1 MNIYRA
7 DLHIHT
13 VLSPCGSLE
22 MSPANILQ
30 HASKKR
36 LDIIGITDHNSTLNA
51 RLIQE
56 MGNDLGIT
64 VLTGAEVTTSEEVH
78 CLTFFDGLEMLNEFQ
93 RYIDANLLFVRNNPE
108 MFGHQVVVDEKE
120 NILKEIDSLLIVGIN
135 RSIGEVRQKVRE
147 LGGIFIPAHVNR
159 PGYGIYSQLGFIP
172 DNLEP
177 DAVEIWN
184 QYPVENLKA
193 EYPEL
198 GKYSLI
204 VNSDAHTPERIGFR
218 FNEFMLEMPTFS
230 EIKLA
235 LAGKEGREVKIV

>member
-30 HASKKR
+30 QAREKK

-51 RLIQE
+51 RLIQK
-56 MGNDLGIT
+56 MGNDFGIT
-64 VLTGAEVTTSEEVH
+64 VLMGAEITTSEEVH
-78 CLTFFDGLEMLNEFQ
+78 CLTFFDDLEMLNEFQ
-93 RYIDANLLFVRNNPE
+93 RYVDANLPFVENKPQ
-108 MFGHQVVVDEKE
+108 MFGYQVVVDEKE

-135 RSIGEVRQKVRE
+135 RSIGDVRQKVRK

-159 PGYGIYSQLGFIP
+159 PAYGIYSQLGFIP

-177 DAVEIWN
+177 DAIEIWN
-184 QYPVENLKA
+184 QFPAENLEV

-198 GKYSLI
+198 AKYRLV